1 MSGNGAGGEI
11 VFRVDG
17 AIARLTIDRPA
28 KLNAITVAMAKEF
41 VARCREVDARDDV
54 RVLIVDSVGDRSFSA
69 GSDIAMLDDLGTP
82 WDGRNRMEQDRD
94 YIHPLLN
101 LRKPAIAAISGYC
114 LGGGLEIAMACD
126 IRVGTKESSFGA
138 MEIQRG
144 WHAGSGNTTI
154 LPRLIGYSNAAR
166 WVLTGDRFSAEDAY
180 RVGFL
185 QELVDIEDLEPTVA
199 AIAERIAQNPPIAVQ
214 SAKNL
219 IRNSQGTSIQ
229 AGLAWENDM
238 YTYCM
243 ATEDAAEGIQAFVEK
258 RPPVFQGR

>member
-1 MSGNGAGGEI
+1 MAETNT
-11 VFRVDG
+11 DG
-17 AIARLTIDRPA
+17 DVILKCDGPIARLTIDRPA
-28 KLNAITVAMAKEF
+28 KMNAITVAMAAK
-41 VARCREVDARDDV
+41 VVDYCRQIDIDSDI

-69 GSDIAMLDDLGTP
+69 GSDLAMLDDLGTP
-82 WDGRNRMEQDRD
+82 WDGRNRMEQGRD

-101 LRKPAIAAISGYC
+101 LRKPAIAAVSGYC

-126 IRVGTKESSFGA
+126 VRVGAKGSSFGA

-154 LPRLIGYSNAAR
+154 LPRLIGYANAAR
-166 WVLTGDRFSAEDAY
+166 WILTGDRFSAEDAY

-185 QELVDIEDLEPTVA
+185 QELVEPDDLSSTVDV
-199 AIAERIAQNPPIAVQ
+199 IADRIARNPPIAVQ

-219 IRNSQGTSIQ
+219 IRLSQGTSIQ
-229 AGLAWENDM
+229 TGLAWENDM

-243 ATEDAAEGIQAFVEK
+243 STQDAAEGIKAFVEK
-258 RPPVFQGR
+258 RPPVFSGQ